1 MKCASRREYAA
12 CRRRGGRATAGF
24 TLIEVLVVLAILLG
38 LATLVT
44 VNVVGRQRQ
53 ARVDIAKIQIRELQN
68 ALSHYQV
75 EQGRY
80 PTMEQGLEALVRCP
94 TVPPVPERYP
104 PEGYLSSR
112 KVPRDPWGNEFI
124 YVVPGRDGLPYEIIS
139 YGSDGRPGGTG
150 DAGDISSADL

>member
-1 MKCASRREYAA
+1 MNRASRHLSGA
-12 CRRRGGRATAGF
+12 CRRKGRQASVGF

-44 VNVVGRQRQ
+44 VNVVSRQRQ

-124 YVVPGRDGLPYEIIS
+124 YLVPGREGLPYEIIS
-139 YGSDGRPGGTG
+139 YGADGRPGGTG
-150 DAGDISSADL
+150 DAADISSADL